1 MNLSGWRLSISG
13 VHHKMLMRHLFPG
26 DGLEAAAILLCG
38 RTYDDRP
45 RLCVRDLIAVPH
57 ADCERQPSMLSWP
70 SGILDTAL
78 ERANAE
84 GLSIILIHSHPNGF
98 WGFSDID
105 NESDRDVVPDLIDEL
120 SSPGSVVG
128 TAVVMPDGAIRA
140 RLYDTS
146 MYSKDIFQVQVCG
159 DGISYYFAAKADR
172 SIPLAFTSGMR
183 QELVSLTACVI
194 GVSGTGS
201 IVSEQVARLGFGRVV
216 VIDPDRIEPKNLNRI
231 LNSRTEDALSG
242 VLKTTRTKEAI
253 LSYREDATVI
263 DLPLSIEEREA
274 VLAAASADV
283 IFCCVDTAAG
293 RQMCDLIANAFVIP
307 LFDVGVAIPTAR
319 GESGEVEIA
328 DVVGRIS
335 YIQPGASSLEDRGV
349 YNQRLLRAEE
359 LAQTDPEGFER
370 ELAEGYIDGFPE
382 EAPSVISLNMRA
394 ASAVVL
400 EFIARRY
407 GFRFESNRFY
417 AQTYFSLADMSEEY
431 LPEEKWSARSAK
443 HLLGRGA
450 KEPLLGI
457 PGLGQS
463 TGAND

>member
-1 MNLSGWRLSISG
+1 
-13 VHHKMLMRHLFPG
+13 
-26 DGLEAAAILLCG
+26 
-38 RTYDDRP
+38 
-45 RLCVRDLIAVPH
+45 
-57 ADCERQPSMLSWP
+57 
-70 SGILDTAL
+70 
-78 ERANAE
+78 
-84 GLSIILIHSHPNGF
+84 
-98 WGFSDID
+98 
-105 NESDRDVVPDLIDEL
+105 
-120 SSPGSVVG
+120 
-128 TAVVMPDGAIRA
+128 
-140 RLYDTS
+140 
-146 MYSKDIFQVQVCG
+146 
-159 DGISYYFAAKADR
+159 
-172 SIPLAFTSGMR
+172 
-183 QELVSLTACVI
+183 VI

-201 IVSEQVARLGFGRVV
+201 IVSEQVARLGFGRIV

-231 LNSRTEDALSG
+231 LNSRTQDALSG
-242 VLKTTRTKEAI
+242 VLKTSRTKEAI
-253 LSYREDATVI
+253 LSYREDVTLI
-263 DLPLSIEEREA
+263 DIPLSIEERESI
-274 VLAAASADV
+274 LAAASADV
-283 IFCCVDTAAG
+283 IFCCVDTATG

-307 LFDVGVAIPTAR
+307 LFDVGVTIPTAH
-319 GESGEVEIA
+319 GESGEAEIA

-457 PGLGQS
+457 PGLGHS
-463 TGAND
+463 TGENEQ

>member
-1 MNLSGWRLSISG
+1 MNPLDWRLSISG
-13 VHHKMLMRHLFPG
+13 VHHKMLMHHLFPG

-38 RTYDDRP
+38 RTHDDRP
-45 RLCVRDLIAVPH
+45 RLCVRDLITVPH
-57 ADCERQPSMLSWP
+57 ADCERQVSALSWP
-70 SGILDTAL
+70 SGILDTVL
-78 ERANAE
+78 ERANTE

-98 WGFSDID
+98 WGFSEID

-120 SSPGSVVG
+120 SSPGGVVG
-128 TAVVMPDGAIRA
+128 TAVAMPDGGVRA
-140 RLYDTS
+140 RLYNA
-146 MYSKDIFQVQVCG
+146 DIHPTDICQVQVCG
-159 DGISYYFAAKADR
+159 YRISYYFAAETDR

-183 QELVSLTACVI
+183 QELSNLTACVI

-216 VIDPDRIEPKNLNRI
+216 IIDPDRIELKNLNRI
-231 LNSRTEDALSG
+231 LNSRTQDALSG

-253 LSYREDATVI
+253 LTYREDAMVI
-263 DLPLSIEEREA
+263 DLPLPIEEREA
-274 VLAAASADV
+274 ILATASADV

-307 LFDVGVAIPTAR
+307 LFDVGVTIPTAQ
-319 GESGEVEIA
+319 GENGEAEIA

-407 GFRFESNRFY
+407 RFRFESNRLY
-417 AQTYFSLADMSEEY
+417 AQTHFSLADMSEEHF
-431 LPEEKWSARSAK
+431 PEEKWSARSAK

-457 PGLGQS
+457 PGLGQ
-463 TGAND
+463 NKERVQ